1 MTGAQA
7 VVLVLT
13 ACAAVANWWSRLSD
27 SDRIEAWTKPLTTG
41 LVIVLAASADAP
53 AGQRIVA
60 VVALVFCLGGDI
72 ALMPVVDKF
81 VLGLASFLLGHAV
94 FVGLFLQQGLD
105 TPWLGVVAAVLAVV
119 LAVTAGRRIV
129 AGAVAGD
136 ASLRIPVSAY
146 LVVISAMTVLGWST
160 GRPWVIIGSTA
171 FVVSDSVLGWRQF
184 VTEKRWMS
192 VTVMVTYHLAI
203 AGLALGV

>member
-41 LVIVLAASADAP
+41 LVIVLAALADAP

-129 AGAVAGD
+129 AGAVASD

>member
-13 ACAAVANWWSRLSD
+13 ACAALANWWSRLSD

-41 LVIVLAASADAP
+41 LVIVLAAMADAP

-94 FVGLFLQQGLD
+94 FVGLFLQLGLD